1 MPILQGDIKLVAS
14 QVMDDV
20 PEGGGAPTA
29 TVIVDGASNA
39 IFPDVS
45 ELDRAGCRINLRKLH
60 VHVQTADRD
69 TYMGANIIVA
79 EPPADPNVAVTL
91 FTTKETFDRRSQAQS
106 SVEAYLNKGP
116 EWAGFLYENHIAGQ
130 RVIQLFQRPSDVI
143 PNVGQTLV
151 LTHNEGQPTQKEQY
165 VRATRV
171 SVVTRTFTDL
181 QGDYQANIV
190 TVDLSDALRADMPG
204 SPASRYFQRADN
216 GTKVRDT
223 VVADAGSY
231 TGVVPLRQAV
241 LIGDTTVRAA
251 SIYTQLVPSSRT
263 ETIALDQRP
272 AAQRTLT
279 LATSPREITVGAA
292 PHTTRIKVGQENRGS
307 SWVNMLKPFPAPN
320 SLTISYMALGT
331 WYTVTDDGAGK
342 LTGSGVGTVNY
353 GNGSVA
359 LTLPVLPD
367 AGSAIIYT
375 WGEKSAYT
383 NRSGQAG
390 FRAPEYALKLDH
402 TCIKPGTLVIKWLSG
417 AVLRT
422 ATDNGAGALTG
433 GDATGEINYASGDLF
448 IRPLH
453 MPDAGAQ
460 FSIDYEWAT
469 VTTKSVTVSPD
480 AGGFAN
486 IVLDTVPA
494 AGSVTVEWITV
505 RNVSSSSGGS
515 SSGTAAGK
523 QSGSSVSTV
532 EPKTTYVSSN
542 RPDSAPPPVALTRVP
557 VSGWDEVMSPYMA
570 PGGTLVSTGEPVYIR
585 VKSEFSPTGY
595 TYPVPDASDV
605 TWSNMEWMNG
615 TKTIG
620 GVTYERWGYEQPL
633 SSA

>member
-29 TVIVDGASNA
+29 TIIVDGASNA

-45 ELDRAGCRINLRKLH
+45 ELDRAGGLVSIRKLH
-60 VHVQTADRD
+60 VHVQTADSD
-69 TYMGANIIVA
+69 TYLGANIIVA

-91 FTTKETFDRRSQAQS
+91 FTTKQTFDRRAEAQS
-106 SVEAYLNKGP
+106 RVEAYLNKGP
-116 EWAGFLYENHIAGQ
+116 EWPGYLYESHVAGQ

-171 SVVTRTFTDL
+171 SVVTRTFTDG
-181 QGDYQANIV
+181 QGDYKANII

-204 SPASRYFQRADN
+204 SPASRYFQRAAN

-231 TGVVPLRQAV
+231 TGVVPLTQAAS
-241 LIGDTTVRAA
+241 IGDTTVRAA

-402 TCIKPGTLVIKWLSG
+402 TCIKPGTLVINWLSG

-422 ATDNGAGALTG
+422 ATDNGTGALTG

-557 VSGWDEVMSPYMA
+557 VSGWDDVMSPYMA

-585 VKSEFSPTGY
+585 VNAEFSPTGY

-605 TWSNMEWMNG
+605 TWSNEEWMNG

-620 GVTYERWGYEQPL
+620 GVTYERWGFNRPL
-633 SSA
+633 GSA